1 MKSSTKK
8 SNIVQVYFTDE
19 MVESCKA
26 KADNLGEIDNSI
38 LKGKGNF
45 AGYLGEE
52 IVADYIQAEII
63 SNNEGEEKYNHDLI
77 KDGKK
82 IEVKSK
88 RRSVP
93 PLDHYDAS
101 VAETSA
107 HQKPDIYIFTSI
119 QFKNNKPVR
128 AWICGQKDAKEYFEQ
143 ARFWAK
149 DDMDHSNRWK
159 VSTDCYNM
167 PYKDLD
173 PVGR

>member
-8 SNIVQVYFTDE
+8 SNLVEVPFTE
-19 MVESCKA
+19 QMVSSAQAKA
-26 KADNLGEIDNSI
+26 KNLGKINNSI

-52 IVADYIQAEII
+52 IVANYIQAEII

-77 KDGKK
+77 KGKKK

-88 RRSVP
+88 RRTVP
-93 PLDHYDAS
+93 PRDYYDAS

-119 QFKNNKPVR
+119 QFEGNKPVR
-128 AWICGQKDAKEYFEQ
+128 AWVCGQKDAKEYFEQ
-143 ARFWAK
+143 ARFYAK
-149 DDMDHSNRWK
+149 GDIDPSNGWK
-159 VSTDCYNM
+159 VSTDCHNL

-173 PVGR
+173 PVGH